1 MTWALP
7 PCHKPSLH
15 HLHSWNLP
23 RPTVPAC
30 LLSSHRP
37 AEPPDSLTLTEGSPS
52 GKKRPASPSK
62 APSEKGDTGSVLV
75 RAGPSLVWLPL
86 REGHLAFFVLLPLRG
101 RCWGVGGGR
110 VVPALT
116 TTSQLGRSRNFLP
129 LAIPLPSLW
138 VRLWGQGTQVSEH
151 MAGHRLRLC
160 LCPRAG

>member
-62 APSEKGDTGSVLV
+62 APGEKGDTGSVLE

-101 RCWGVGGGR
+101 RCWGVGGGTGCASFDHN
-110 VVPALT
+110 VT
-116 TTSQLGRSRNFLP
+116 TGEEQKLP
-129 LAIPLPSLW
+129 PPGHPIAQFVGEAVGAGDS
-138 VRLWGQGTQVSEH
+138 GQ
-151 MAGHRLRLC
+151 
-160 LCPRAG
+160 